1 MEFLGALITYGVKLI
16 VLGAVAF
23 GAILLGIGL
32 RKRKN
37 ASVAEENE

>member
-1 MEFLGALITYGVKLI
+1 MEFLGALITYGVKFI
-16 VLGAVAF
+16 MFGAVGF